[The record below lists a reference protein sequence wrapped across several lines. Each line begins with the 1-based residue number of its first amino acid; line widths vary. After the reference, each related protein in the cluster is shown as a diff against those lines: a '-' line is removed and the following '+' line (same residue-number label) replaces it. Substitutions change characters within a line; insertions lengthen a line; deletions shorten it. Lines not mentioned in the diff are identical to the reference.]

1 MPEIDESSP
10 TYRGWRVVFA
20 CFLVAFFIFG
30 FGLYGQGVYLAELQR
45 SLGWSGTLIATAST
59 LSFLI
64 SSVLAIFI
72 SDLLARYEPRIL
84 VLCGVVALTASVVLL
99 AFMSESWQLY
109 VAYILMALGWSGMGT
124 VMVAVVVS
132 SWFKSRRGLAISL
145 AFNGATSGGI
155 LLAPLLLLLVGAI
168 GFTRA
173 MLSAAAVM
181 VVVLVPVVLA
191 WVALAP
197 AETAP
202 SPSPHGEASI
212 ADAAPLSRL
221 ALLREEAFWTV
232 TVPFALALL
241 AQVGFIVHQVA
252 FLEPMLGRHLAGLA
266 VTVTTAMAVAGRLGL
281 GLFVDRVDPRLA
293 GALSFL
299 SQAGALALLLAA
311 SNAAAL
317 LFACAVY
324 GFSIGNLIT
333 LPPLIL
339 QREFGRASFGAA
351 LGLSSSI
358 GGVVSALG
366 PGILGLVHDATG
378 GYAAALALCLALELI
393 ATAIVLLPSYLSA
406 ADKKKQ
412 LWK

>member
-1 MPEIDESSP
+1 
-10 TYRGWRVVFA
+10 
-20 CFLVAFFIFG
+20 
-30 FGLYGQGVYLAELQR
+30 
-45 SLGWSGTLIATAST
+45 
-59 LSFLI
+59 
-64 SSVLAIFI
+64 
-72 SDLLARYEPRIL
+72 
-84 VLCGVVALTASVVLL
+84 
-99 AFMSESWQLY
+99 
-109 VAYILMALGWSGMGT
+109 MGT
-124 VMVAVVVS
+124 VVIAVVVN
-132 SWFKSRRGLAISL
+132 SWFQSRRGLAISL

-155 LLAPLLLLLVGAI
+155 ILAPLLLLLVGAI
-168 GFTRA
+168 GFAPA

-202 SPSPHGEASI
+202 PSSSHGEASTT
-212 ADAAPLSRL
+212 DAAPLSRQ
-221 ALLREEAFWTV
+221 ALLREAAFWTV

-252 FLEPMLGRHLAGLA
+252 FLEPMLGRRLAGLA
-266 VTVTTAMAVAGRLGL
+266 VTVTTAMAVTGRLGL

-358 GGVVSALG
+358 GGVFSALG
-366 PGILGLVHDATG
+366 PGILGLVHGATG
-378 GYAAALALCLALELI
+378 GYAAALALCLILELV
-393 ATAIVLLPSYLSA
+393 ATAIVLLPRYFRA
-406 ADKKKQ
+406 AD
-412 LWK
+412 